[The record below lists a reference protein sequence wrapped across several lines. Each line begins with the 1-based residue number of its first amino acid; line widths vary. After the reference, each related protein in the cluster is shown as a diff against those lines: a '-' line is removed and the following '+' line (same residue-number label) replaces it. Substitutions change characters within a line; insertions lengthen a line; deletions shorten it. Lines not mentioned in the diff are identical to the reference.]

1 MEALARLMARMRTGE
16 PFRLSLPG
24 GMTAWRVTTGK
35 EQRRMR
41 LYFVPDGRLLS
52 GKAPVRLRMG
62 ENRLPG
68 FPARLT
74 LSAAEKDTAAF
85 PSGEG
90 FPSGFQKN
98 KGINEK
104 VYKIFIKIPFPFA
117 TIHGKDAL
125 PEEGE
130 SLPLCC
136 RAPGKGE
143 RILLGGRERPV
154 RELLREH
161 GVPAPLRDCYPLLAD
176 EKGILWIPGFPP
188 RDGGDGNG
196 LAASFVFPKIITENL

>member
-1 MEALARLMARMRTGE
+1 MRILALWGDPGLSLHENPLPMEALARLMARMRTGE

-41 LYFVPDGRLLS
+41 LYFVPDG
-52 GKAPVRLRMG
+52 
-62 ENRLPG
+62 G
-68 FPARLT
+68 FFPEKRRFVCGWAKTVCPAFRQRLT

-161 GVPAPLRDCYPLLAD
+161 GVPAPLRDCYPLL
-176 EKGILWIPGFPP
+176 
-188 RDGGDGNG
+188 GG
-196 LAASFVFPKIITENL
+196 